1 LYYNLYLHK
10 KFYSFCLEKAPFLWD
25 IVFHVTN
32 NKFYVSILEKIIL
45 LSLREKLKNLFNEYQ
60 PDIIISTHPSHSIV
74 EEYKKEAHKNI
85 FYLGVI
91 TDSYIIHQIWISK
104 SVDYYCVI
112 DEDTKHKL
120 MERGISKEKIYVTGF
135 PVNSKLFEK
144 VDRQKILVELG
155 LKPDKF
161 TILVVI
167 DLTKISRF
175 IEIVKFLGNKTG
187 DFQIIIITGKY
198 QNLYELF
205 SKMKFVVPA
214 KIIGWTDLMHDFMR
228 ISDLVICKAGGAIVS
243 EALSAKKLIF
253 IPVFAPGQEKG
264 NAYVIKKYGMGFYET
279 DINKI
284 YTLLNKII
292 YGEINLKD
300 YEKNIEKW
308 VKFDPAYKI
317 SQLVN
322 EILSGRI

>member
-1 LYYNLYLHK
+1 M
-10 KFYSFCLEKAPFLWD
+10 EK
-25 IVFHVTN
+25 
-32 NKFYVSILEKIIL
+32 
-45 LSLREKLKNLFNEYQ
+45 
-60 PDIIISTHPSHSIV
+60 
-74 EEYKKEAHKNI
+74 
-85 FYLGVI
+85 
-91 TDSYIIHQIWISK
+91 
-104 SVDYYCVI
+104 
-112 DEDTKHKL
+112 
-120 MERGISKEKIYVTGF
+120 GISEEKIYVTGF

-167 DLTKISRF
+167 DLTKIGRF

-205 SKMKFVVPA
+205 SKMKFIVPA
-214 KIIGWTDLMHDFMR
+214 KIIGWTDLMHDFIR
-228 ISDLVICKAGGAIVS
+228 ISDLVICKAGGSHCFGGVIC
-243 EALSAKKLIF
+243 KKTIF

-300 YEKNIEKW
+300 YEKNIERW

-322 EILSGRI
+322 EILEKQKM